1 MVVRYKHTRHGQH
14 LIRRKVLPGRIA
26 WARGGAASRA
36 TGAELSFVARTES
49 GHHLIR
55 RVPTGIRAGMVSRIA
70 LSRLQ

>member
-26 WARGGAASRA
+26 LDRGGAASRA
-36 TGAELSFVARTES
+36 TGAELSFSASRDS
-49 GHHLIR
+49 GHHLIG
-55 RVPTGIRAGMVSRIA
+55 RVPKGIRAGMVSRIA

>member
-1 MVVRYKHTRHGQH
+1 MVVRYKHDWQGQH

-26 WARGGAASRA
+26 WARDKGASRA
-36 TGAELSFVARTES
+36 TGAKLSYFARTES

-55 RVPTGIRAGMVSRIA
+55 RVPTGIRAGMVSPIA